1 MKKFFAA
8 CISVFACLFIYGF
21 SFAETVS
28 ISGAVT
34 NFSSSS
40 NLALDDITIEVTGT
54 MNFQVKTGKNG
65 KYKISGLEKGGT
77 YTLTVSKPG
86 YDFVPVTKLFE
97 NLGKNETNQ
106 NFSVES
112 VKFSISGK
120 VVFGGKPLKGVAVTI
135 NDDPTKY
142 YTDANGD
149 YIIDIAET
157 KGPYEVKVI
166 SDEYYF
172 EPFTINSLKESIVHD
187 FRKDIAISGRVVS
200 LGEGVPGLE
209 VDINGSKYITD
220 ENGYY
225 KVESAV
231 ANTDYVIKIADNNF
245 FSSPKSI
252 PIKKITKSREHLD
265 FDVTGQFSGKV
276 VYNGK
281 PFKNVTVEISDRDS
295 VVGTDDVHKEYK
307 TDSHGTFK
315 IANLGLTKHY
325 RISVSNEGYTFE
337 PREKIIDSLVIDSAY
352 QTFVAEK
359 EEFDLSVKEDES
371 NDFNSLEQQIAEK
384 KEQLRLAKEEKERLK
399 AEKEEELRL
408 AKEEKERAKQEA
420 KAQAQ
425 FDAELKKLEKEE
437 KARILAEEKE
447 RQKAEKQAKLEEAK
461 AEKERIKAEKEE
473 ELRLAKEEK
482 EKARREAKADALF
495 TAELK
500 KLEKEEKERAKEE
513 AKEQARLA
521 LELKKMEAEEK
532 AMALAEEKER
542 KETEKQAK
550 IEEAKAEK
558 ERIKAEKEEQLR
570 LAREEKERRLAEMK
584 ARLEEAK
591 AEKEEELRLAK
602 EEKEK
607 AKQESA
613 DQARLALELKKMEAE
628 EKARVLAEEKEK
640 KEAENQAK
648 IEEAEAEKE
657 RIAAEKQA
665 KLEEAKAEKEEQLR
679 LAKEEKERL
688 KSEKE
693 EQKRL
698 AKEIEKEK
706 EDRIEEAKALLM
718 KQNKKKGK
726 FFIQGRILKSK
737 YGLKGVQVR
746 LLLENEEKI
755 YLTDKNGYYK
765 ISDLEEG
772 GNYLVTVL
780 SGKEVYNLSPKS
792 RTYKNLSKNMTDQNF
807 YAIEKIIVT
816 KRKDTK

>member
-281 PFKNVTVEISDRDS
+281 PFK
-295 VVGTDDVHKEYK
+295 
-307 TDSHGTFK
+307 
-315 IANLGLTKHY
+315 
-325 RISVSNEGYTFE
+325 
-337 PREKIIDSLVIDSAY
+337 
-352 QTFVAEK
+352 
-359 EEFDLSVKEDES
+359 
-371 NDFNSLEQQIAEK
+371 
-384 KEQLRLAKEEKERLK
+384 
-399 AEKEEELRL
+399 
-408 AKEEKERAKQEA
+408 
-420 KAQAQ
+420 
-425 FDAELKKLEKEE
+425 
-437 KARILAEEKE
+437 
-447 RQKAEKQAKLEEAK
+447 
-461 AEKERIKAEKEE
+461 
-473 ELRLAKEEK
+473 
-482 EKARREAKADALF
+482 
-495 TAELK
+495 
-500 KLEKEEKERAKEE
+500 
-513 AKEQARLA
+513 
-521 LELKKMEAEEK
+521 
-532 AMALAEEKER
+532 
-542 KETEKQAK
+542 
-550 IEEAKAEK
+550 
-558 ERIKAEKEEQLR
+558 
-570 LAREEKERRLAEMK
+570 
-584 ARLEEAK
+584 
-591 AEKEEELRLAK
+591 
-602 EEKEK
+602 
-607 AKQESA
+607 
-613 DQARLALELKKMEAE
+613 
-628 EKARVLAEEKEK
+628 
-640 KEAENQAK
+640 
-648 IEEAEAEKE
+648 
-657 RIAAEKQA
+657 
-665 KLEEAKAEKEEQLR
+665 
-679 LAKEEKERL
+679 
-688 KSEKE
+688 
-693 EQKRL
+693 
-698 AKEIEKEK
+698 
-706 EDRIEEAKALLM
+706 
-718 KQNKKKGK
+718 
-726 FFIQGRILKSK
+726 
-737 YGLKGVQVR
+737 
-746 LLLENEEKI
+746 
-755 YLTDKNGYYK
+755 
-765 ISDLEEG
+765 
-772 GNYLVTVL
+772 
-780 SGKEVYNLSPKS
+780 
-792 RTYKNLSKNMTDQNF
+792 
-807 YAIEKIIVT
+807 
-816 KRKDTK
+816 